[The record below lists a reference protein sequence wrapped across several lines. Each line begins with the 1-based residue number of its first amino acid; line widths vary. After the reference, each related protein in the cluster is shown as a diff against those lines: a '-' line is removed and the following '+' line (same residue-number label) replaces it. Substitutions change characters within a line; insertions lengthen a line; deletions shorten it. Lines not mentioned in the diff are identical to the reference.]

1 MRPKIHFT
9 NVFRLLRARRK
20 RWWRTNG
27 AAAPSRGSSPTNS
40 LRIATEFTSHVTIGG
55 QLVQTFS
62 LLLHELET
70 NAAKYGAL
78 ATQQG
83 NVSVTWQIDRND
95 DTARLAFRWQ
105 EQGGPPVEPPTK
117 KGFGSAARRCDPT
130 STSRLLFEPTGREDI
145 AARAAVTELPRF
157 ARLTGI

>member
-20 RWWRTNG
+20 RWWRTND

-55 QLVQTFS
+55 QLVHTFS

-105 EQGGPPVEPPTK
+105 EKGGPPVEPPTK
-117 KGFGSAARRCDPT
+117 KGSGA
-130 STSRLLFEPTGREDI
+130 LLEGAIPLALRGFYSSPPGVRI
-145 AARAAVTELPRF
+145 SPL
-157 ARLTGI
+157 ARL